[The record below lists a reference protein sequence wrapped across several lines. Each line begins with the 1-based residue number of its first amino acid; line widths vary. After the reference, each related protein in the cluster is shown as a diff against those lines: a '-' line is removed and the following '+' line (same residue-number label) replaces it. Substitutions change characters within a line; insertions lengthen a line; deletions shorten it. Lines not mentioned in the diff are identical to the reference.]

1 MAISTPIAAAVIA
14 AGTTAY
20 TVNRQRAAEEA
31 QGNAANEIAADQL
44 KEAQAISLPNTTATA
59 ANLQASEQQA
69 ASAGGTITSN
79 PGQGGMPVGDGANQ
93 PRKQLI
99 GS

>member
-1 MAISTPIAAAVIA
+1 MAVSTPIAAAVIA

-20 TVNRQRAAEEA
+20 TVNRQRAAAEDA
-31 QGNAANEIAADQL
+31 GNQANAIAADQL

-59 ANLQASEQQA
+59 ANVQASEQQA
-69 ASAGGTITSN
+69 ASAGGTITN
-79 PGQGGMPVGDGANQ
+79 PGMGGLPVGDGSNA